1 MLTAIIITALII
13 VLFLLWILIWT
24 KKTNDEVQEV
34 YAVLARLAENLK
46 ISQQNEKEAQ
56 QKLYDY
62 MDFTRKE
69 SLDSYRR
76 GLQDG
81 ILAAEQKPAYAPQN
95 PVKTMAEHVEDKQ
108 ESAEAKQA
116 NKVFEDGFNAIM
128 NYTGDLPKGE

>member
-1 MLTAIIITALII
+1 MLIAIIITALII

-81 ILAAEQKPAYAPQN
+81 LLAAEQKPAYAPQN
-95 PVKTMAEHVEDKQ
+95 PVKTMAEHVEDQQ

-128 NYTGDLPKGE
+128 NYTGDIPKEG